1 MTTHRPNL
9 EAGAVVNLALLF
21 ETDFIAPDRALLTG
35 RRRAHLETVL
45 KANLGDRIPVGR
57 VNGNMGSGEI
67 IRLTDE
73 EAELAV
79 SLDTPPPKA
88 LPLTLIIAMP
98 RPKMFRRVLQTA
110 TALGVKDLWL
120 LNAWK
125 VEKSF
130 WQTPWLEADALSDNM
145 VLGLEQAMDTLM
157 PEVHIRQRFKPFVE
171 DELPGLIGGRTALV
185 AHPGTD
191 TPCPTHLNSPT
202 VLCIGPEG
210 GFIPYEVE
218 KLEEAG
224 CQAVHLGQR
233 ILRVE
238 TAVPVLISRLF
249 DGCL

>member
-1 MTTHRPNL
+1 M
-9 EAGAVVNLALLF
+9 NLALLF
-21 ETDFIAPDRALLTG
+21 DSDFTAPGRALLTG
-35 RRRAHLETVL
+35 RRRVHLETVL
-45 KANLGDRIPVGR
+45 KAAEGDRIPVGQ
-57 VNGNMGSGEI
+57 VNGNMGTGEI
-67 IRLTDE
+67 IRLTDD

-79 SLDTPPPKA
+79 TLDSPPPQA
-88 LPLTLIIAMP
+88 LPLTLVMAMP

-130 WQTPWLEADALSDNM
+130 WQTPWLEEPALTENM
-145 VLGLEQAMDTLM
+145 VLGLEQAMDTVM
-157 PEVHIRQRFKPFVE
+157 PQVHIRQRFKPFVE
-171 DELPGLIGGRTALV
+171 DELPGLIGDRRALV
-185 AHPGTD
+185 AHPGTS
-191 TPCPTHLNSPT
+191 TPCPTHLNAPT